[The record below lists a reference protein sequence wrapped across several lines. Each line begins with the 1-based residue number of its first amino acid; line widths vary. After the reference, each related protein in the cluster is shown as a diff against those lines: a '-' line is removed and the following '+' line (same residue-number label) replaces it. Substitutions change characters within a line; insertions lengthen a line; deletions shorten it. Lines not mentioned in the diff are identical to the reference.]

1 MSEVAERME
10 SLVSRYAGVV
20 SRAYE
25 LLNATDDARLVRIG
39 CERADGTA
47 VIGHGVSGVAGGIGE
62 SRDQARAAAIGEA
75 AERYSAALVP
85 TNELVTATAR
95 ELGPTAV
102 EPERFALFAARQH
115 AEPGFPYRPFT
126 RDTRVPW
133 CRGFAIP
140 DGRRVWLPAELVY
153 LARIECA
160 GAAPIAHPT
169 SSGLACGASVDD
181 AILGGLLEALERD
194 AFMLTWA
201 ARLSLPRL
209 DAAGDATLSEFDRIY
224 LEPTGL
230 RYSVVDLSVFWDVPT
245 ALALVHGAGADGCA
259 LAVGAAAA
267 PAIGLAW
274 RKAVAEAF
282 AVRAWVRSLSQRDG
296 TRRFRDDFSDVETF
310 DDHLLLYSGASSA
323 RWASFLDS
331 AREVRHVDAVAPLQG
346 RDARGRILA
355 ICERLAARGTSAYAV
370 DVTAPDI
377 ARAGL
382 RVVKV
387 IAPELCPLD
396 VMHAARFLGGH
407 RLYRAAHAAG
417 LVSAPMEFD
426 ELNPYPHPFP

>member
-1 MSEVAERME
+1 MSEVTARME
-10 SLVSRYAGVV
+10 TLVSRYTGVV

-85 TNELVTATAR
+85 TDELVTATAR
-95 ELGPTAV
+95 ELGPAAV

-126 RDTRVPW
+126 SDTRVVW
-133 CRGFAIP
+133 ARGFAVS
-140 DGRRVWLPAELVY
+140 DRRPVWLPAELVY
-153 LARIECA
+153 LARLERA
-160 GAAPIAHPT
+160 GDGPIAYPT
-169 SSGLACGASVDD
+169 SNGLACGASLDD
-181 AILGGLLEALERD
+181 AILAGLLETLERD
-194 AFMLTWA
+194 AFMVTWA

-209 DAAGDATLSEFDRIY
+209 DAADDTTLSQFDRVY
-224 LEPTGL
+224 LAPTGL

-245 ALALVHGAGADGCA
+245 TLAVVHGAGADGCA

-274 RKAVAEAF
+274 RKSVAEAF

-296 TRRFRDDFSDVETF
+296 TRGFRDDFSDIETF
-310 DDHLLLYSGASSA
+310 EDHLLLYSSRSSA
-323 RWASFLDS
+323 RWAAFLDS
-331 AREVRHVDAVAPLQG
+331 AAEVHSPAEIRPLEGRHAAD
-346 RDARGRILA
+346 RIDA
-355 ICERLAARGTSAYAV
+355 ICARLAAQRTSAYAV

-377 ARAGL
+377 AQAGL

-396 VMHAARFLGGH
+396 VVHRARFLGGL
-407 RLYRAAHAAG
+407 RLYRAAHDAG
-417 LVSAPMEFD
+417 LVSAPIGPD